1 MKKFFSIWA
10 AIGGILLMVLFLSWF
25 IDATE
30 VTKSEYRIYDKENF
44 LILDNNTA
52 LSEMSEEDVCV
63 TIFIELNKIRTE
75 RGECELTWNED
86 LAACA
91 FTRARECEVKWSH
104 TRPNGEPWY
113 SVNPDIMYGENLAKG
128 YRNPNVVVQQ
138 WVASPSH
145 FDNIIHSEFKYV
157 GIAKYNDYWACE
169 FCY

>member
-1 MKKFFSIWA
+1 MKKFFSTWA
-10 AIGGILLMVLFLSWF
+10 AIGGILLMVLFLNWF
-25 IDATE
+25 IGATE

-63 TIFIELNKIRTE
+63 TIFIELNKIRAE
-75 RGECELTWNED
+75 HGECELTWNED
-86 LAACA
+86 LAVCA